1 MKYTLPSIYCCQYYA
16 ELQIC
21 IFLFTMHLK
30 VNEFDSNPSR
40 GRQWRPRS
48 LLLNCNQA
56 GKPQRCLLARPLGG
70 DTLSQP
76 CGGRKTE
83 DRGLYTCRR
92 SLKTDRLLFPLGHKN
107 PACFSAG
114 ASVVQTVPHHVSP
127 VSRASRYNTLHL
139 ASKVVCQRGGI
150 SPPFGNPRF
159 CQSVATVCNPA
170 SVSPPLQNPKKRRR
184 PAYPYRL
191 ICAASLFGLRAGKGE
206 KRIGKIV
213 FAGCV
218 FYKSGLQ

>member
-1 MKYTLPSIYCCQYYA
+1 MSVVPCAKVRRIYLPPLS
-16 ELQIC
+16 E
-21 IFLFTMHLK
+21 
-30 VNEFDSNPSR
+30 NEQDFFPSAHKT
-40 GRQWRPRS
+40 P
-48 LLLNCNQA
+48 
-56 GKPQRCLLARPLGG
+56 AR
-70 DTLSQP
+70 
-76 CGGRKTE
+76 
-83 DRGLYTCRR
+83 
-92 SLKTDRLLFPLGHKN
+92 FP
-107 PACFSAG
+107 
-114 ASVVQTVPHHVSP
+114 ASVSWGQTASPPVSP